1 MAQHDEIS
9 STERLL
15 ELIRNKEDTPPESL
29 NVVPPQAFTAGLA
42 SSIQK
47 IIPYR
52 KKTVIGV
59 EIGRNELKLASVD
72 HSVENK
78 MMLLDYATVAF
89 SPELSRTSPEF
100 SRFLKTAFFTF
111 CGNVRATDIWC
122 AISSA
127 NVETRYIKIP
137 KVPAKQIYNAV
148 YWTFKKE
155 VSFNEKTDLF
165 DFELLGEITDAGVRK
180 LEVICYSA
188 PTQEIQELKN
198 IFERIGYP
206 LTGISIVPFA
216 VQNLLRTHWI
226 NPEARNLCNLFVGT
240 DWSRIAVF
248 SEGNLVLSRDIKAG
262 VISMVEAI
270 REALARPAEED
281 AELPL
286 ADGTTPAVEPRGGRL
301 DFENDPAGQLFQKLT
316 EGFSAGSIELN
327 GVTYPKDTVF
337 EMIQPALDRVV
348 RQVERTVDHY
358 NHHYARDDV
367 GKLFVS
373 GTVFTNPEIV
383 DYIGKQLGIPIE
395 VIDPFKTSLSS
406 LENVTI
412 PESEGDKGEFVP
424 ALGMALSDNS
434 ITPNFIFTNRE
445 KQRAARTMMLNRLA
459 FSVLTILLVFCFGVN
474 YWQGHLIRMKK
485 GVESR
490 LQRQVDSAIPYVD
503 QNLLV
508 QMMSQK
514 QQGNRNLN
522 KVAQRFKGAAII
534 GEIARMTPEH
544 VKLLNLTAELGGVE
558 QMKTTDKK
566 SGDRIGKNF
575 LTLEGVIVG
584 DRLTFESALSNY
596 LVNLKK
602 SPMVNQARI
611 QRQTLEMFE
620 NSEALRFT
628 AQLELV

>member
-1 MAQHDEIS
+1 M
-9 STERLL
+9 
-15 ELIRNKEDTPPESL
+15 
-29 NVVPPQAFTAGLA
+29 
-42 SSIQK
+42 
-47 IIPYR
+47 
-52 KKTVIGV
+52 
-59 EIGRNELKLASVD
+59 
-72 HSVENK
+72 
-78 MMLLDYATVAF
+78 
-89 SPELSRTSPEF
+89 
-100 SRFLKTAFFTF
+100 
-111 CGNVRATDIWC
+111 
-122 AISSA
+122 
-127 NVETRYIKIP
+127 
-137 KVPAKQIYNAV
+137 
-148 YWTFKKE
+148 
-155 VSFNEKTDLF
+155 
-165 DFELLGEITDAGVRK
+165 
-180 LEVICYSA
+180 
-188 PTQEIQELKN
+188 
-198 IFERIGYP
+198 
-206 LTGISIVPFA
+206 PFA
-216 VQNLLRTHWI
+216 VQNLLRAHWI
-226 NPEARNLCNLFVGT
+226 NPEVKNLCNLFIGT

-270 REALARPAEED
+270 REALTRPAEGEVQ
-281 AELPL
+281 LPA
-286 ADGTTPAVEPRGGRL
+286 ADGASPAAETRGGEL
-301 DFENDPAGQLFQKLT
+301 DFENDPAGRLFQKLA
-316 EGFSAGSIELN
+316 EGSSADSIELN
-327 GVTYPKDTVF
+327 GVTYQKDTVF
-337 EMIQPALDRVV
+337 EMIRPALERVV

-358 NHHYARDDV
+358 NLHYARDDV
-367 GKLFVS
+367 GKIFVS
-373 GTVFTNPEIV
+373 GTVFANPEIV

-395 VIDPFKTSLSS
+395 VIDPLKTSLSS

-412 PESEGDKGEFVP
+412 PESEGEKGEFVP

-434 ITPNFIFTNRE
+434 ITPNFIFTNKE
-445 KQRAARTMMLNRLA
+445 KQRMARTMMLNRLA

-490 LQRQVDSAIPYVD
+490 LQRQLDSAIPYVD

-508 QMMSQK
+508 QMMAQK
-514 QQGNRNLN
+514 QQGIHSLN

-544 VKLLNLTAELGGVE
+544 VKLLSLTAELGGVE
-558 QMKTTDKK
+558 QAKATDKK
-566 SGDRIGKNF
+566 SGDSSEKKF